1 MIKNYRIAIL
11 AILAILA
18 TLGCTPAHKAED
30 AHDEH
35 DHDHDHE
42 HAELIELSDSQAER
56 FGVKVDTVYPAPFA
70 TVIRAV
76 GVIERSAAD
85 AADAVAPTAGVVR
98 LRVGKGSTVARGQ
111 VIATVDPSGVSG
123 GDQNR
128 AARAAVEAA
137 QREVDRLTPLY
148 NDRLVTAATYNA
160 ALAELEQARAA
171 YSGGSTNVVAPIAG
185 IITSV
190 EAVDGSYVQP
200 GQPVAAVSADSQL
213 TLHAEVPAERY
224 AELAAVKD
232 ARIGSFT
239 LSEHGGK
246 KSGVSAENGYGCV
259 FFTFSGD
266 GIIAPGFGGEVY
278 LLGAERPDVI
288 SVPLDA
294 VVELQGEYFVFTRHS
309 PGHYE
314 KHAVKLGASDG
325 RSVEILEGLAPG
337 QPVVTAAATT
347 VRLAEASGAIP
358 EGHSHQH

>member
-1 MIKNYRIAIL
+1 MNKTAIIATIANL
-11 AILAILA
+11 AII
-18 TLGCTPAHKAED
+18 GCSHNHGHEAEEAHG
-30 AHDEH
+30 
-35 DHDHDHE
+35 HDHDHE
-42 HAELIELSDSQAER
+42 GLIELSDSQAAR
-56 FGVKVDTVYPAPFA
+56 FGVKVDTIVPAPFA

-76 GVIERSAAD
+76 GVIERSASD
-85 AADAVAPTAGVVR
+85 AASAVAPTAGIVR
-98 LRVGKGSTVARGQ
+98 LRVGKGSSVSRGQ
-111 VIATVDPSGVSG
+111 IIATVNPSGVSG

-148 NDRLVTAATYNA
+148 NDRLVTASTYNA

-171 YSGGSTNVVAPIAG
+171 CSGGSTTVVAPISG
-185 IITSV
+185 IITAID
-190 EAVDGSYVQP
+190 AVDGSYVSA
-200 GQPVAAVSADSQL
+200 GQPVASVSADSRL

-266 GIIAPGFGGEVY
+266 GLIAPGFGGEVY
-278 LLGAERPDVI
+278 LLGEERPEVI

-294 VVELQGEYFVFTRHS
+294 VIEQQGEYFVFTRHS

-325 RSVEILEGLAPG
+325 RRVEITEGLTPG
-337 QPVVTAAATT
+337 EPVVTAAATT
-347 VRLAEASGAIP
+347 VRLAEASSAVP

>member
-1 MIKNYRIAIL
+1 MNNKSLLTVIAAIL
-11 AILAILA
+11 ASCSHNH
-18 TLGCTPAHKAED
+18 GGEHS
-30 AHDEH
+30 DEH
-35 DHDHDHE
+35 GHDHDHE
-42 HAELIELSDSQAER
+42 GLIELSDSQAAR
-56 FGVKVDTVYPAPFA
+56 FGVKVDTIVPAPFA

-76 GVIERSAAD
+76 GVIERSASD
-85 AADAVAPTAGVVR
+85 AASAAAPAAGIVR
-98 LRVGKGSTVARGQ
+98 LRVGKGSSVSRGQ

-137 QREVDRLTPLY
+137 RREVDRLTPLY
-148 NDRLVTAATYNA
+148 KDRLVTAATYNA

-171 YSGGSTNVVAPIAG
+171 CSGGSTSVIAPISG
-185 IITSV
+185 IIT
-190 EAVDGSYVQP
+190 AVDAADGSYVQA
-200 GQPVAAVSADSQL
+200 GQPVASVSADSRL

-224 AELAAVKD
+224 PELTTVTD
-232 ARIGSFT
+232 ARIGAFT
-239 LSEHGGK
+239 LSEHDGR

-266 GIIAPGFGGEVY
+266 GLIAPGFGGEVY
-278 LLGAERPDVI
+278 LLGKERPEVI
-288 SVPLDA
+288 SVPLEA
-294 VVELQGEYFVFTRHS
+294 VVEQQGEYFVFTRHS

-325 RSVEILEGLAPG
+325 RRVEILEGLAPG
-337 QPVVTAAATT
+337 EPVVTAAATT

>member
-1 MIKNYRIAIL
+1 MIAKV
-11 AILAILA
+11 AILA
-18 TLGCTPAHKAED
+18 TIGCTDNHDHHEAED
-30 AHDEH
+30 H
-35 DHDHDHE
+35 DHDHDH
-42 HAELIELSDSQAER
+42 AGLIELSDSQAAR
-56 FGVKVDTVYPAPFA
+56 FGVRVDTVFPAPFA

-76 GVIERSAAD
+76 GVIERSASD
-85 AADAVAPTAGVVR
+85 AAGAVAPTAGIVR
-98 LRVGKGSTVARGQ
+98 LKVGKGSTVSRGQ

-128 AARAAVEAA
+128 AARAALDAA
-137 QREVDRLTPLY
+137 RREVDRLTPLY
-148 NDRLVTAATYNA
+148 NDKLVTAATYNA

-171 YSGGSTNVVAPIAG
+171 CSGGSTTVVAPISG
-185 IITSV
+185 IIT
-190 EAVDGSYVQP
+190 AVDAIDGSYVQP
-200 GQPVAAVSADSQL
+200 GQPVASVSADSRL

-224 AELAAVKD
+224 AELASVKD

-266 GIIAPGFGGEVY
+266 GLIAPGFGGEVY
-278 LLGAERPDVI
+278 LLGSARPDVL

-294 VVELQGEYFVFTRHS
+294 VVEQQGEYFVFTRHS

-325 RSVEILEGLAPG
+325 RSVEIVDGLAPG
-337 QPVVTAAATT
+337 EPVVTAAATT